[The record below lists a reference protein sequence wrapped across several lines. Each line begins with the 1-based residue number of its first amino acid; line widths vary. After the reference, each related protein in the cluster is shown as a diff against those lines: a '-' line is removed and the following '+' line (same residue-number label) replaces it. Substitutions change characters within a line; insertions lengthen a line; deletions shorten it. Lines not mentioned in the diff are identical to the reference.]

1 MSDMKTLLEAV
12 SKNESVLN
20 ETVLDEGLRDLDHA
34 SMLEEIAMQI
44 EELVEDAR
52 NIVHEAAR
60 EQGDH
65 VMLKRADSY
74 WIAHILGAVGL
85 GESRGSM
92 QTMMETVREI
102 KEGEE
107 EVGDLTDA
115 PYNDY
120 DADYEDTL
128 R

>member
-1 MSDMKTLLEAV
+1 MKKLLEAV
-12 SKNESVLN
+12 DKNNATLT

-52 NIVHEAAR
+52 NVVSEAAR
-60 EQGDH
+60 DQNDA

-102 KEGEE
+102 KEGA
-107 EVGDLTDA
+107 GDESDGSWS
-115 PYNDY
+115 DY
-120 DADYEDTL
+120 SGKGGTYHE
-128 R
+128 